1 MFDQLYEHFRSNNLF
16 YESQYGFKKIH
27 STELAALEIV
37 DRIVQ
42 ALDHGNIPINI
53 YLDPSKAFDTLNHH
67 ILIYNLK
74 YYGITG
80 LANSLCA
87 SYLANRTQYVEFKNR
102 QSKHTNINVGVPE
115 GSIMGPLL
123 FIIYINDIILSSNI
137 FKFTLYADDTTL
149 FTTIKSPDENNS
161 HTQLIN
167 NELSKVTN
175 WLLANKLPLNAA
187 KPKFIVF
194 SMPQNI
200 INIPV
205 LRLADSDIECVD
217 SFNFLSITIDK
228 HVNWVAHTNKVAS
241 RVSRT
246 TGVLNR
252 LKNVLPIYILK
263 SIYTSLIMCHLNY
276 GILVWGHNLNRLI
289 IVEKKE
295 LCALYHVANILRILN
310 PFSNS

>member
-1 MFDQLYEHFRSNNLF
+1 MATYQLIFILTCRKLLTLSIT
-16 YESQYGFKKIH
+16 IH
-27 STELAALEIV
+27 T
-37 DRIVQ
+37 
-42 ALDHGNIPINI
+42 
-53 YLDPSKAFDTLNHH
+53 
-67 ILIYNLK
+67 LIYKLK
-74 YYGITG
+74 NYGITG

-87 SYLANRTQYVEFKNR
+87 SYLANRTHYVEFKNS
-102 QSKHTNINVGVPE
+102 QSKHTNMNVGVPQ

-123 FIIYINDIILSSNI
+123 FIIYINDIIFSCNI

-175 WLLANKLPLNAA
+175 WLLANKLSLNAA
-187 KPKFIVF
+187 KTKFIVF
-194 SMPQNI
+194 SMPQNK

-241 RVSRT
+241 RISRT

-252 LKNVLPIYILK
+252 LKNILPIYILK

-276 GILVWGHNLNRLI
+276 GILVWGHTLNRLI
-289 IVEKKE
+289 IVPKIAVRIISCNKYIAHTEPIFKK
-295 LCALYHVANILRILN
+295 LN
-310 PFSNS
+310 LLKLEDIFKLHQLKFYYKITKMLLPS